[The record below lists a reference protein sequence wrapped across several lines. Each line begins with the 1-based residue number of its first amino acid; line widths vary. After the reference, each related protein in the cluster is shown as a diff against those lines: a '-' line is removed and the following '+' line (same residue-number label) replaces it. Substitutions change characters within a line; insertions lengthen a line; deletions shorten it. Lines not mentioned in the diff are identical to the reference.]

1 MAGIVSA
8 TKVQIET
15 AYRACVKL
23 EQAIRFYNQGSEQP
37 GTTGTTRAAAVDAL
51 TQAAVAAL
59 APLNT

>member
-15 AYRACVKL
+15 AYRALRAAEL
-23 EQAIRFYNQGSEQP
+23 ELRFYNQGSEQP
-37 GTTGTTRAAAVDAL
+37 GTTVAARATAVNAL
-51 TQAAVAAL
+51 VVAAVAAL